1 MHTDELLL
9 WEGLSKQGSVLWE
22 GLSVVIIVLC
32 MKKVSKALD
41 IGLLTIT
48 GTTSLHNPQAGWSSP
63 IDLDQS
69 SADKSHYGLR
79 HLAKSLLSGAN
90 SDNFDECQY
99 IGAMHV
105 KQKTVSTI
113 KLMPRIPSL
122 LLKINNMKLPAKTA
136 LTAGIATAVIIILPY
151 IVNLMFTVLPRFLA
165 ALASVVTPI
174 FTAAGLAWLITYI
187 WTKQWKNISLG
198 KSEFKK

>member
-1 MHTDELLL
+1 M
-9 WEGLSKQGSVLWE
+9 
-22 GLSVVIIVLC
+22 
-32 MKKVSKALD
+32 
-41 IGLLTIT
+41 
-48 GTTSLHNPQAGWSSP
+48 
-63 IDLDQS
+63 
-69 SADKSHYGLR
+69 
-79 HLAKSLLSGAN
+79 AKSLLSGAN

-122 LLKINNMKLPAKTA
+122 LPKINNMKLSAKTA

-151 IVNLMFTVLPRFLA
+151 IVNLMFTVLPGFLG

-187 WTKQWKNISLG
+187 WTKQ
-198 KSEFKK
+198 